1 MFLNQGLDGI
11 HSTSVGES
19 FTLIGKA
26 RRKLSSIK
34 HKIMVLSG
42 KGGVG
47 KTFLS
52 TMLSLELARRSYRVG
67 LFDADIHG
75 SSTSVM
81 LGLQQ
86 LRLYADDEGIRPV
99 EGPLG
104 LKVVSMNFMIESLDT
119 PIIWRGPLKSR
130 AIMELFSMINWGDL
144 DYLVIDMPPGTGDE
158 AITIAQVVGDIDGA
172 IVITAPGLMN
182 EAIVSRAIKFTKS
195 SGIPLLGIVENMS
208 YYKCPHTGAIHY
220 PLGRSTG
227 EHLAKK
233 YSSRLLAKIPIDPNI
248 EDALAGGKQFILEY
262 PDSEASKAIAELAAT
277 IVSLVEKPT
286 NV

>member
-1 MFLNQGLDGI
+1 LSKELKSL

-26 RRKLSSIK
+26 RQKLSRVK
-34 HKIMVLSG
+34 HRIMVLSG

-86 LRLYADDEGIRPV
+86 LRLYADDEGVRPI

-104 LKVVSMNFMIESLDT
+104 LKIVSMNFMVESLDT

-144 DYLVIDMPPGTGDE
+144 DYLIMDMPPGTGDE
-158 AITIAQVVGDIDGA
+158 AISELRRVGRDCG
-172 IVITAPGLMN
+172 
-182 EAIVSRAIKFTKS
+182 
-195 SGIPLLGIVENMS
+195 
-208 YYKCPHTGAIHY
+208 
-220 PLGRSTG
+220 
-227 EHLAKK
+227 
-233 YSSRLLAKIPIDPNI
+233 
-248 EDALAGGKQFILEY
+248 
-262 PDSEASKAIAELAAT
+262 
-277 IVSLVEKPT
+277 SLWWPYH
-286 NV
+286 

>member
-1 MFLNQGLDGI
+1 MSKELKSL

-26 RRKLSSIK
+26 RQKLSRVK
-34 HKIMVLSG
+34 HRIMVLSG

-86 LRLYADDEGIRPV
+86 LRLYADDEGVRPI

-104 LKVVSMNFMIESLDT
+104 LKIVSMNFMVESLDT

-144 DYLVIDMPPGTGDE
+144 DYLIMDMPPGTGDE

-172 IVITAPGLMN
+172 IVVTAPGLMN
-182 EAIVSRAIKFTKS
+182 EVVVSRAIKFTKS
-195 SGIPLLGIVENMS
+195 SGIPLLGIVENMC
-208 YYKCPHTGAIHY
+208 YYRCPHTGVLHY

-227 EHLAKK
+227 EYLAKK
-233 YSSRLLAKIPIDPNI
+233 YNSRLLARIPLDPNI
-248 EDALAGGKQFILEY
+248 EEALARGRQFILEY
-262 PDSEASKAIAELAAT
+262 PDSEASKAIAELATA

-286 NV
+286 NALM

>member
-1 MFLNQGLDGI
+1 MSKELKSL

-26 RRKLSSIK
+26 RQKLSRVK
-34 HKIMVLSG
+34 HRIMVLSG

-86 LRLYADDEGIRPV
+86 LRLYADDEGVRPI

-104 LKVVSMNFMIESLDT
+104 LKIVSMNFMVESLDT

-144 DYLVIDMPPGTGDE
+144 DYLIMDMPPGTGDE

-172 IVITAPGLMN
+172 IVVTAPGLMN
-182 EAIVSRAIKFTKS
+182 EVVVSRAIKFTKS
-195 SGIPLLGIVENMS
+195 SGIPLLGIVENMC
-208 YYKCPHTGAIHY
+208 YYRCPHTGVLHY

-227 EHLAKK
+227 EYLAKK
-233 YSSRLLAKIPIDPNI
+233 YNSRLLARIPLDPNI
-248 EDALAGGKQFILEY
+248 EEALDRGKQFILEY
-262 PDSEASKAIAELAAT
+262 PDSEASKAIAELATA

-286 NV
+286 NALM

>member
-1 MFLNQGLDGI
+1 LSKELKSL

-26 RRKLSSIK
+26 RQKLSRVK
-34 HKIMVLSG
+34 HRIMVLSG

-86 LRLYADDEGIRPV
+86 LRLYADDEGVRPI

-104 LKVVSMNFMIESLDT
+104 LKIVSMNFMVESLDT

-144 DYLVIDMPPGTGDE
+144 DYLIMDMPPGTGDE

-172 IVITAPGLMN
+172 IVVTAPGLMN
-182 EAIVSRAIKFTKS
+182 EVVVSRAIKFTKS
-195 SGIPLLGIVENMS
+195 SGIPLLGIVENMC
-208 YYKCPHTGAIHY
+208 YYRCPHTGVLHY

-227 EHLAKK
+227 EYLAKK
-233 YSSRLLAKIPIDPNI
+233 YNSRLLARIPLDPNI
-248 EDALAGGKQFILEY
+248 EEALARGRQFILEY
-262 PDSEASKAIAELAAT
+262 PDSEASKAIAELATA

-286 NV
+286 NALM

>member
-1 MFLNQGLDGI
+1 MSKELKSL

-26 RRKLSSIK
+26 RQKLSRVK
-34 HKIMVLSG
+34 HRIMVLSG

-86 LRLYADDEGIRPV
+86 LRLYADDEGVRPI

-104 LKVVSMNFMIESLDT
+104 LKIVSMNFMVESLDT

-144 DYLVIDMPPGTGDE
+144 DYLIMDMPPGTGDE

-172 IVITAPGLMN
+172 IVVTAPGLMN
-182 EAIVSRAIKFTKS
+182 EVVVSRAIKFTKS
-195 SGIPLLGIVENMS
+195 SGIPLLGIVENMC
-208 YYKCPHTGAIHY
+208 YYRCPHTGVLHY

-227 EHLAKK
+227 EYLAKK
-233 YSSRLLAKIPIDPNI
+233 YNSRLLARIPLDPNI
-248 EDALAGGKQFILEY
+248 EEALARGKQFILEY
-262 PDSEASKAIAELAAT
+262 PDSEASKAIAELATA

-286 NV
+286 NALM

>member
-1 MFLNQGLDGI
+1 MNSLR
-11 HSTSVGES
+11 STSVGES

-26 RRKLSSIK
+26 RQRLSSVK
-34 HKIMVLSG
+34 HKIVVLSG

-104 LKVVSMNFMIESLDT
+104 LKVVSLNFMVESLDT

-130 AIMELFSMINWGDL
+130 AIVELFSMINWGDL
-144 DYLVIDMPPGTGDE
+144 DYLMMDMPPGTGDE

-172 IVITAPGLMN
+172 IVVTAPGLMN
-182 EAIVSRAIKFTKS
+182 EVVVSRAIKFAKS

-208 YYKCPHTGAIHY
+208 YYRCPYTGAVHY

-227 EHLAKK
+227 EQLAKK
-233 YSSRLLAKIPIDPNI
+233 YSSKLLARIPLDPNI
-248 EDALAGGKQFILEY
+248 EEALARGKQFILEY
-262 PDSEASKAIAELAAT
+262 PDSEASKAIAELATA

-286 NV
+286 NA